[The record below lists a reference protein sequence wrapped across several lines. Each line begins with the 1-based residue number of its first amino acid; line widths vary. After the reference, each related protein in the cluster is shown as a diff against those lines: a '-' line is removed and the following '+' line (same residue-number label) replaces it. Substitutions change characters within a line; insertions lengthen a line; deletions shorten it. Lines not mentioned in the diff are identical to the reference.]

1 MFFILN
7 RKCYKEAIIKKSKK
21 ILTIFTII
29 IFLIINISRCIQK
42 KSIEEK
48 RVILATTT
56 STYDSGLLDELIPV
70 FEKKYKII
78 VTPIAVGTG
87 EALKMGERGE
97 ADVILVHARS
107 EEDKFVEE
115 GYGVNRN
122 DVMHNDFVIVGPEED
137 PAKIKYLE
145 NVSNVFKTISENEI
159 LFTSRGDDSGTHKKE
174 KKIWEEAGVQ
184 PKGDWYLEVGQ
195 GMANTIMVANEK
207 NAYTLTDR
215 GTYLSQQD
223 NIQLVILFEGD
234 PLLLN
239 PYSIIAVNPD
249 KHSKVNYEGAMRFI
263 EFITSKEGQKIIK
276 NFGIEKYGQPL
287 FFPDVIK

>member
-1 MFFILN
+1 MISCTQ
-7 RKCYKEAIIKKSKK
+7 RETIEKKK
-21 ILTIFTII
+21 I
-29 IFLIINISRCIQK
+29 
-42 KSIEEK
+42 
-48 RVILATTT
+48 ILATTT

-115 GYGVNRN
+115 GYGINRN
-122 DVMHNDFVIVGPEED
+122 DVMHNDFVIIGPKED
-137 PAKIKYLE
+137 LVKIKYLE
-145 NVSNVFKTISENEI
+145 NVSDILKTISENKI
-159 LFTSRGDDSGTHKKE
+159 LFVSRGDDSGTHKKE
-174 KKIWEEAGVQ
+174 RKIWEEAGVE

-195 GMANTIMVANEK
+195 GMAETIMVANEK

-215 GTYLSQQD
+215 ATYLSQQD
-223 NIQLVILFEGD
+223 NIELVILFEGD

-239 PYSIIAVNPD
+239 PYGIIAVNPD
-249 KHSKVNYEGAMRFI
+249 KHPKVNYEGAMRFI
-263 EFITSKEGQKIIK
+263 EFVTSKEGQEIIK

>member
-1 MFFILN
+1 M
-7 RKCYKEAIIKKSKK
+7 K
-21 ILTIFTII
+21 
-29 IFLIINISRCIQK
+29 
-42 KSIEEK
+42 
-48 RVILATTT
+48 
-56 STYDSGLLDELIPV
+56 
-70 FEKKYKII
+70 KKYKII

-115 GYGVNRN
+115 GYGVNSN

-159 LFTSRGDDSGTHKKE
+159 LFASRGDDSGTHKKE

-223 NIQLVILFEGD
+223 NMQLVILFEGD

-249 KHSKVNYEGAMRFI
+249 KHSKVNYEGAIRFI

>member
-1 MFFILN
+1 MKIV
-7 RKCYKEAIIKKSKK
+7 KK
-21 ILTIFTII
+21 ILIIFTKILV
-29 IFLIINISRCIQK
+29 IFMITMFFTLSTISCTQRETIEK
-42 KSIEEK
+42 KKI
-48 RVILATTT
+48 ILATTT

-145 NVSNVFKTISENEI
+145 KVSDVFKTISENKI
-159 LFTSRGDDSGTHKKE
+159 LFVSRGDDSGTHKKE
-174 KKIWEEAGVQ
+174 KKIWEEAGVE

-195 GMANTIMVANEK
+195 GMAETIMVANEK

-234 PLLLN
+234 PFLLN
-239 PYSIIAVNPD
+239 PYGIIAINPD
-249 KHSKVNYEGAMRFI
+249 KHLKVNYEGAMRFI
-263 EFITSKEGQKIIK
+263 EFITSKEGQEIIK

-287 FFPDVIK
+287 FSPDVIK